1 MMQRVHQKK
10 IRKHAT
16 NHFNQ
21 MQGSFGN
28 STTTSYC
35 SLFIKSKN

>member
-1 MMQRVHQKK
+1 MMQCVHQEK

-16 NHFNQ
+16 YHFKQ

-28 STTTSYC
+28 SSSTFYC
-35 SLFIKSKN
+35 SLFIESKN